1 MRVGFAITQGHES
14 ATAVPSSVVG
24 FGSVGGADLLGHAV
38 SLSPLT
44 LAASKGSFECMREL
58 LWGGALADEP
68 SEKGLVAKQFL
79 QSGTPGFM
87 ALNLL
92 IRCHAFGQREGKIK
106 PKSEVPHRVLLID
119 TFVDPAH
126 PDYADHHWFNH
137 AERDGA
143 PGVDDDKNGFT
154 NHISGWKSKEATGE
168 SI

>member
-1 MRVGFAITQGHES
+1 M
-14 ATAVPSSVVG
+14 VG
-24 FGSVGGADLLGHAV
+24 FGSGGGADLLGHAV

-44 LAASKGSFECMREL
+44 LAASKGSFECVREL
-58 LWGGALADEP
+58 LWGGALPDEP

-87 ALNLL
+87 TLNLL

-106 PKSEVPHRVLLID
+106 PKSGVPHRVLLID

-126 PDYADHHWFNH
+126 PDYADHHWFND
-137 AERDGA
+137 AERNGA

-154 NHISGWKSKEATGE
+154 DDISGWKSKEATGE